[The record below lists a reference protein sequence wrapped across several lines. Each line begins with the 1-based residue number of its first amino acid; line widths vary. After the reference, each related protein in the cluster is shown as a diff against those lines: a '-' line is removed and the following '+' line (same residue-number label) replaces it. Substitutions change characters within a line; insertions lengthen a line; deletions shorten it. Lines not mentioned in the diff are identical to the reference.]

1 MPGNDV
7 DRWFERT
14 ARSSRAPVALYPSL
28 LTGRVAHYLSYRLR
42 YPLLVATVRFAVHV
56 AEFFILLASL
66 GGVAAFTV
74 MMLRAGSLFVAGGWW
89 GLLEVMRERLR
100 TFARSGQ
107 RDASENEIGRW
118 LMLALL
124 LAVLTIAVGAAFLLV
139 FNQADTDPVARVYAF
154 LIVVEF
160 AIDLPV
166 RVLHSGIY
174 ATRRV
179 YKPAWSMFL
188 PTVVQ
193 LVILGF
199 GFYFYPT
206 AAIIIAI
213 IACNALGIWI
223 TLHYCLEVYRLM
235 GLHPKWWPGDLRFW
249 RHLPSIPLR
258 LGIQTTFSG
267 FSLRLD
273 AILVLA
279 LVGFYGTNTRTFDLT
294 AGLTSW
300 QRIDAF
306 QFFYLILPL
315 FRGTYESAAIFYFD
329 LVRLRTMPA
338 IRNLQLSF
346 FRKLLLAAPLVALF
360 FWALAAA
367 LGVLVLHDV
376 PIGFLLALIPMFV
389 VRSLIGVYQI
399 RLFAEGHFRTHIM
412 TFLLLAI
419 LLWLVWINPNPA
431 GDLIQITAAMIIQ
444 LLVLINVQ
452 HIRDRRDPQLPTLVP
467 LRDWMRSLSDEPGP
481 AVAGTITISPSI
493 TPKQKSAAV
502 TVMRETLAG
511 SGYFAFGSATK
522 LVYYERSQGNRSQG
536 NSDHR
541 THLAIQAMTGGA
553 ASRGRCLA
561 ESEPNGRAALVTL
574 TRRNLISS
582 NSSVTAQARDLA
594 ALTDTF
600 RRLFPDGVVF
610 DAATLDGAIAMRAL
624 DSELLAGA
632 LQAVLASM
640 EDGGDMITVSN
651 RWLTP
656 TYRRGILRVLFI
668 LPTDPE
674 PEQLR
679 AWRDTVRSWN
689 LGTETFGPEAVTSG
703 RPVSDG

>member
-7 DRWFERT
+7 DLWFART
-14 ARSSRAPVALYPSL
+14 ARRSRAPVALYPSL

-124 LAVLTIAVGAAFLLV
+124 LAVITIAVGAAVLLV
-139 FNQADTDPVARVYAF
+139 LNQANTDPVARVYAF

-213 IACNALGIWI
+213 IACNALAIWI
-223 TLHYCLEVYRLM
+223 TLHFCLEVYRLM
-235 GLHPKWWPGDLRFW
+235 DLHPKWWPGDLRFW
-249 RHLPSIPLR
+249 RYLPSIPLR

-367 LGVLVLHDV
+367 LGVFVLHDV
-376 PIGFLLALIPMFV
+376 PFGFLLALIPMFV

-431 GDLIQITAAMIIQ
+431 GDLIQITAAMVVQ

-452 HIRDRRDPQLPTLVP
+452 HLRDRRDPELPTLIP
-467 LRDWMRSLSDEPGP
+467 LRDWMRSLTDEPGP
-481 AVAGTITISPSI
+481 AVAGTISISPSI

-502 TVMRETLAG
+502 TTMRQTLSG
-511 SGYFAFGSATK
+511 SGYFAYGSATK
-522 LVYYERSQGNRSQG
+522 LVYYEHSRGKRSRADSGN
-536 NSDHR
+536 R
-541 THLAIQAMTGGA
+541 THLAIQIMTGGA
-553 ASRGRCLA
+553 ASRGQGMS
-561 ESEPNGRAALVTL
+561 ESGPNGRAALQTL
-574 TRRNLISS
+574 TSRNWISP
-582 NSSVTAQARDLA
+582 SSAVAGQPHDRAGLA
-594 ALTDTF
+594 DVF

-610 DAATLDGAIAMRAL
+610 DTATLGGATEMRAL

-640 EDGGDMITVSN
+640 EDGGDMIMLSN

-656 TYRRGILRVLFI
+656 TYRRGTLRVLFV
-668 LPTDPE
+668 LPADPD
-674 PEQLR
+674 PARLQ
-679 AWRDTVRSWN
+679 AWRDTVRTWN
-689 LGTETFGPEAVTSG
+689 LGTEAVIPGMSASHG
-703 RPVSDG
+703 

>member
-1 MPGNDV
+1 MNDV

-14 ARSSRAPVALYPSL
+14 ARESRPPVTLYPSL
-28 LTGRVAHYLSYRLR
+28 LTGRIAHYLSYRLR

-56 AEFFILLASL
+56 AEFFILLSSL

-74 MMLRAGSLFVAGGWW
+74 MMLRAGSLFVSGGWW

-100 TFARSGQ
+100 IFARSGQ

-118 LMLALL
+118 LVLATL
-124 LAVLTIAVGAAFLLV
+124 LAVLTTAVGAVVLLV
-139 FNQADTDPVARVYAF
+139 LREAATDPIARVYAF

-193 LVILGF
+193 LVILVS
-199 GFYFYPT
+199 GFYFYPA

-213 IACNALGIWI
+213 IACNALAIWI

-235 GLHPKWWPGDLRFW
+235 DLHPRWWPGDLRFW

-267 FSLRLD
+267 LSLRLD

-279 LVGFYGTNTRTFDLT
+279 LVGFYGTNVRTFDLT

-329 LVRLRTMPA
+329 LARLRTVPA
-338 IRNLQLSF
+338 IRDLQLLF
-346 FRKLLLAAPLVALF
+346 FRKILWAAPLVALF
-360 FWALAAA
+360 FWALAAG
-367 LGVLVLHDV
+367 LGLFVLHDV
-376 PIGFLLALIPMFV
+376 PIGFLLALIPMFL

-412 TFLLLAI
+412 TFALLAL
-419 LLWLVWINPNPA
+419 LLWLVWLNPDPA
-431 GDLIQITAAMIIQ
+431 GDLIQITAAMVVQ

-452 HIRDRRDPQLPTLVP
+452 HLRDRRHPALPTLVS
-467 LRDWMRSLSDEPGP
+467 LKEWMVALAGEPGP
-481 AVAGTITISPSI
+481 AVAGTLTIGASI
-493 TPKQKSAAV
+493 TPKQKAAAV
-502 TVMRETLAG
+502 TALRETLESRG
-511 SGYFAFGSATK
+511 HFAYRSTTR
-522 LVYYERSQGNRSQG
+522 LVYYERSPEDSGR
-536 NSDHR
+536 R
-541 THLAIQAMTGGA
+541 IHLAIQVLTGGA
-553 ASRGRCLA
+553 ASRGQCMP
-561 ESEPNGRAALVTL
+561 EPGTNGRATLQTVT
-574 TRRNLISS
+574 TGNWISPMS
-582 NSSVTAQARDLA
+582 AKPGQLRDLA
-594 ALTDTF
+594 ALTGEF
-600 RRLFPDGVVF
+600 RRLFADGVIF
-610 DAATLDGAIAMRAL
+610 DTKTLDGAAQMRNL
-624 DSELLAGA
+624 NPELLAGA
-632 LQAVLASM
+632 LPMALAST
-640 EDGGDMITVSN
+640 EDGNDVIALSG

-656 TYRRGILRVLFI
+656 LYRWGTLRLLFI
-668 LPTDPE
+668 LPPGPE
-674 PEQLR
+674 PER
-679 AWRDTVRSWN
+679 FRDWRDTMRNWN
-689 LGTETFGPEAVTSG
+689 LDAGILETG
-703 RPVSDG
+703 RPTSHG

>member
-1 MPGNDV
+1 VNDV
-7 DRWFERT
+7 DRWFQRT
-14 ARSSRAPVALYPSL
+14 ARRSKPPVALYPSL
-28 LTGRVAHYLSYRLR
+28 LTGRIAHYLSYRLR

-56 AEFFILLASL
+56 AEFFILLSSL

-118 LMLALL
+118 LVLATVLAVVTTAGGGIILL
-124 LAVLTIAVGAAFLLV
+124 LLH
-139 FNQADTDPVARVYAF
+139 QSDTDPVARIYAF
-154 LIVVEF
+154 LIIVEF

-193 LVILGF
+193 LLILGV

-213 IACNALGIWI
+213 IACNALAIWI
-223 TLHYCLEVYRLM
+223 TLHFCLEVYRLM
-235 GLHPKWWPGDLRFW
+235 DLHPNWWPEDLRFW
-249 RHLPSIPLR
+249 RHLPSIPIR
-258 LGIQTTFSG
+258 LGIQAMFSG

-279 LVGFYGTNTRTFDLT
+279 LVGFYGTNMRTFDLT

-338 IRNLQLSF
+338 IRDLQLSF
-346 FRKLLLAAPLVALF
+346 FRKLLWAAPLVALF
-360 FWALAAA
+360 FWVLAAA
-367 LGVLVLHDV
+367 LGLFVMHDV

-412 TFLLLAI
+412 TFLLLAV
-419 LLWLVWINPNPA
+419 LLWLVWLNPNPA
-431 GDLIQITAAMIIQ
+431 GDLIQITAAMVVQ

-452 HIRDRRDPQLPTLVP
+452 HLRDRRDPELPTLVS
-467 LRDWMRSLSDEPGP
+467 LRDWTGSLAAEPGP
-481 AVAGTITISPSI
+481 ALAGTITIGASI

-502 TVMRETLAG
+502 TTMRDTLEG
-511 SGYFAFGSATK
+511 SGYFAYGSATK
-522 LVYYERSQGNRSQG
+522 LVYYVRSQGDSSSRV
-536 NSDHR
+536 
-541 THLAIQAMTGGA
+541 HLVVQEMTGGA
-553 ASRGRCLA
+553 ASRGRCMPRA
-561 ESEPNGRAALVTL
+561 QPNGRAALQDL
-574 TRRNLISS
+574 ANRNWISL
-582 NSSVTAQARDLA
+582 NSAVSRQPRDLA
-594 ALTDTF
+594 DLTNSF
-600 RRLFPDGVVF
+600 RGLFSDGVFF
-610 DAATLDGAIAMRAL
+610 DTETLDGATAMRSL
-624 DSELLAGA
+624 DSEVLAGA
-632 LQAVLASM
+632 LPALLASM
-640 EDGGDMITVSN
+640 EDGGDMIMLSN
-651 RWLTP
+651 RWLSP
-656 TYRRGILRVLFI
+656 VYRRGTLRMLFVL
-668 LPTDPE
+668 PADPDPE
-674 PEQLR
+674 QVRTWREVMR
-679 AWRDTVRSWN
+679 AWTI
-689 LGTETFGPEAVTSG
+689 GTEALATESSQPG
-703 RPVSDG
+703 RSTTHG

>member
-1 MPGNDV
+1 VNDV
-7 DRWFERT
+7 DRWFQRT
-14 ARSSRAPVALYPSL
+14 ARRSRPPVALYPSL

-56 AEFFILLASL
+56 AEFFILLSSL

-100 TFARSGQ
+100 IFARSGR

-118 LMLALL
+118 LVLATL
-124 LAVLTIAVGAAFLLV
+124 LAVITTAGGAITLLV
-139 FNQADTDPVARVYAF
+139 LHQADTDPIARVYAF

-193 LVILGF
+193 LLILGA

-213 IACNALGIWI
+213 IACNALAIWI
-223 TLHYCLEVYRLM
+223 TLHFCLEVYRLM
-235 GLHPKWWPGDLRFW
+235 DLHPKWWPGDLRFW

-258 LGIQTTFSG
+258 LGLQTTFSG

-338 IRNLQLSF
+338 IRHLQLSF
-346 FRKLLLAAPLVALF
+346 FRKILWAAPLVALF

-367 LGVLVLHDV
+367 LGLFVMHDV
-376 PIGFLLALIPMFV
+376 PLGFLLALIPMFL

-412 TFLLLAI
+412 TFLLLAV
-419 LLWLVWINPNPA
+419 LLWLVWLNPNPA

-452 HIRDRRDPQLPTLVP
+452 HLRDRRDPALPTLIP
-467 LRDWMRSLSDEPGP
+467 LRDWMRSLADEPGP
-481 AVAGTITISPSI
+481 AVAGTITIGAAI

-502 TVMRETLAG
+502 TAIRDTLEG
-511 SGYFAFGSATK
+511 SGYFAYGSATK
-522 LVYYERSQGNRSQG
+522 LVYYERSQGNSGSRV
-536 NSDHR
+536 
-541 THLAIQAMTGGA
+541 HLTIQAMTGGA
-553 ASRGRCLA
+553 ASRGRCMPEA
-561 ESEPNGRAALVTL
+561 GPNGHAALETL
-574 TRRNLISS
+574 TSRSWFS
-582 NSSVTAQARDLA
+582 PTSAVPGQPCDLA
-594 ALTDTF
+594 ALMKEF
-600 RRLFPDGVVF
+600 RGLFADGVVF
-610 DAATLDGAIAMRAL
+610 DTETLDGATAMREL
-624 DSELLAGA
+624 DSEVLAGA
-632 LQAVLASM
+632 LPMSLASM
-640 EDGGDMITVSN
+640 EDGGDMIMVSN

-656 TYRRGILRVLFI
+656 MYQRGTLRILFVL
-668 LPTDPE
+668 PADPE
-674 PEQLR
+674 PERFRIWRETVR
-679 AWRDTVRSWN
+679 AWNLDTPAGARHH
-689 LGTETFGPEAVTSG
+689 
-703 RPVSDG
+703 D

>member
-1 MPGNDV
+1 VNDV
-7 DRWFERT
+7 DRWFEHT
-14 ARSSRAPVALYPSL
+14 ARRSRPPVALYPSL
-28 LTGRVAHYLSYRLR
+28 LTGRIAHYLSYRLR

-56 AEFFILLASL
+56 AEFFILLSSL

-100 TFARSGQ
+100 IFARSGQ

-118 LMLALL
+118 LVLATL
-124 LAVLTIAVGAAFLLV
+124 LAVVTTAGGGIVLLLLH
-139 FNQADTDPVARVYAF
+139 QADTDPVARIYAF
-154 LIVVEF
+154 LIIVEF

-166 RVLHSGIY
+166 RVLHSGVY

-193 LVILGF
+193 LAILGV

-213 IACNALGIWI
+213 IACNALAIWI
-223 TLHYCLEVYRLM
+223 TLHFCLEVYRLM
-235 GLHPKWWPGDLRFW
+235 DLHPNWWPDDLRFW
-249 RHLPSIPLR
+249 RHLPSIPIR

-338 IRNLQLSF
+338 IRDLQLSF
-346 FRKLLLAAPLVALF
+346 FRKILWAAPLVALF
-360 FWALAAA
+360 FWVLAAA
-367 LGVLVLHDV
+367 LGLFVMHDV

-412 TFLLLAI
+412 TFLLLAV
-419 LLWLVWINPNPA
+419 LLWLVWLNPNPA
-431 GDLIQITAAMIIQ
+431 GDLIQITAAMVVQ

-452 HIRDRRDPQLPTLVP
+452 HLRDRQDPELPTLVP
-467 LRDWMRSLSDEPGP
+467 LRDWMRSLAAEPGP
-481 AVAGTITISPSI
+481 AVAGTITIGASI

-502 TVMRETLAG
+502 TAMRDTLEG
-511 SGYFAFGSATK
+511 GGYFAYGSATK
-522 LVYYERSQGNRSQG
+522 LVYYERSQGNLGSRV
-536 NSDHR
+536 
-541 THLAIQAMTGGA
+541 HLVVQEMTGGA
-553 ASRGRCLA
+553 AGRGRCMPEA
-561 ESEPNGRAALVTL
+561 EPNGRAVLQDLAN
-574 TRRNLISS
+574 RNWISPNSAAPGQHRDLADLISS
-582 NSSVTAQARDLA
+582 
-594 ALTDTF
+594 F
-600 RRLFPDGVVF
+600 RELFSDGVIF
-610 DAATLDGAIAMRAL
+610 DTKTLDGATAMRVL
-624 DSELLAGA
+624 DSEVLAGA
-632 LQAVLASM
+632 LPAVLASM
-640 EDGGDMITVSN
+640 EDGGDMIMLSN
-651 RWLTP
+651 RWLSP
-656 TYRRGILRVLFI
+656 VYRRGTLRTLFVL
-668 LPTDPE
+668 PADPE
-674 PEQLR
+674 PERLRTWREVMR
-679 AWRDTVRSWN
+679 AWNT
-689 LGTETFGPEAVTSG
+689 GTEALAAEAIEPG
-703 RPVSDG
+703 RSPSHG

>member
-1 MPGNDV
+1 MNDV
-7 DRWFERT
+7 DRWFQRT
-14 ARSSRAPVALYPSL
+14 ARRSRPPVALYPSL

-56 AEFFILLASL
+56 AEFFILLSSL

-100 TFARSGQ
+100 IFARSGQ

-118 LMLALL
+118 LVLATLLALITTVGGGVVLSL
-124 LAVLTIAVGAAFLLV
+124 LRL
-139 FNQADTDPVARVYAF
+139 ADTDPVARIYAF
-154 LIVVEF
+154 LIIVEF

-188 PTVVQ
+188 PTMVQ
-193 LVILGF
+193 LLILGG
-199 GFYFYPT
+199 GFYLYPA

-213 IACNALGIWI
+213 IACNALSIWI
-223 TLHYCLEVYRLM
+223 TMHFCLEVYRLM
-235 GLHPKWWPGDLRFW
+235 DLHPKWWPGDHRFW
-249 RHLPSIPLR
+249 RYLPSIPLR

-267 FSLRLD
+267 LSLRLD

-338 IRNLQLSF
+338 IRDLQLSF
-346 FRKLLLAAPLVALF
+346 FRKLLWAAPLVAMF
-360 FWALAAA
+360 FWLLAAA
-367 LGVLVLHDV
+367 LGLFVMHDV

-412 TFLLLAI
+412 TFLLLAV
-419 LLWLVWINPNPA
+419 LLWLVWLNPNPA
-431 GDLIQITAAMIIQ
+431 GDLIQITAAMVVQ

-452 HIRDRRDPQLPTLVP
+452 HFRDRRDPDLPTLVP
-467 LRDWMRSLSDEPGP
+467 LRDWVRSLAAEPGP
-481 AVAGTITISPSI
+481 AVAGTITIGAAI
-493 TPKQKSAAV
+493 TPKQKTAAV
-502 TVMRETLAG
+502 TAIRDTLEG
-511 SGYFAFGSATK
+511 SGYVAYGSATQ
-522 LVYYERSQGNRSQG
+522 LVYYERSQS
-536 NSDHR
+536 NSGSR
-541 THLAIQAMTGGA
+541 VHLAVQAMTGGA
-553 ASRGRCLA
+553 ASRGQCMPEA
-561 ESEPNGRAALVTL
+561 GPNGRAALKTL
-574 TRRNLISS
+574 TSRSWFS
-582 NSSVTAQARDLA
+582 PTSAVPGQPCDLA
-594 ALTDTF
+594 ALMKEF
-600 RRLFPDGVVF
+600 RGLFADGIVF
-610 DAATLDGAIAMRAL
+610 DTETLDGVMAMREL
-624 DSELLAGA
+624 DSEFLAGA
-632 LQAVLASM
+632 LPMLLASM
-640 EDGGDMITVSN
+640 EDGSDMIMVSN
-651 RWLTP
+651 RWITP
-656 TYRRGILRVLFI
+656 TYQRATLRTLFVL
-668 LPTDPE
+668 PVDPE
-674 PEQLR
+674 PER
-679 AWRDTVRSWN
+679 FRSWRDTIRAWN
-689 LGTETFGPEAVTSG
+689 LDTAVSATDHG
-703 RPVSDG
+703 

>member
-1 MPGNDV
+1 MNDV

-14 ARSSRAPVALYPSL
+14 ARRSRPPVALYPSL
-28 LTGRVAHYLSYRLR
+28 LTGRVAHYLRYRLR

-56 AEFFILLASL
+56 AEFFILLSSL

-118 LMLALL
+118 LVLAVL
-124 LAVLTIAVGAAFLLV
+124 LAVITTAVGAIVLLMLH
-139 FNQADTDPVARVYAF
+139 QADTDPIARVYAF

-193 LVILGF
+193 LAILVS

-213 IACNALGIWI
+213 IACNALAIWI
-223 TLHYCLEVYRLM
+223 TMHFCLEVYRLM
-235 GLHPKWWPGDLRFW
+235 DLHPKWWPGDLRFW

-258 LGIQTTFSG
+258 LGLQTTFSG

-279 LVGFYGTNTRTFDLT
+279 LVGFYGTTTRTFDLT

-329 LVRLRTMPA
+329 LVRLRTTPA
-338 IRNLQLSF
+338 IRDLQLSF
-346 FRKLLLAAPLVALF
+346 FRKILLAAPLVALF
-360 FWALAAA
+360 FWGLAAA
-367 LGVLVLHDV
+367 LGLFVMHDV
-376 PIGFLLALIPMFV
+376 PIGFLLALIPMFL

-412 TFLLLAI
+412 TFMLLAV
-419 LLWLVWINPNPA
+419 LLWLVWLNPNPA
-431 GDLIQITAAMIIQ
+431 GDLIQITAAMIVQ

-452 HIRDRRDPQLPTLVP
+452 HLRDRRDPPLPTLVQ
-467 LRDWMRSLSDEPGP
+467 LREWISTLADEPGP
-481 AVAGTITISPSI
+481 VAAGTITIGASI

-502 TVMRETLAG
+502 TVIQETLRG
-511 SGYFAFGSATK
+511 RGHFTYGSATK
-522 LVYYERSQGNRSQG
+522 LIYYERCADNAGGR
-536 NSDHR
+536 R
-541 THLAIQAMTGGA
+541 AHLAIQATTGGA
-553 ASRGRCLA
+553 ASRGR
-561 ESEPNGRAALVTL
+561 SIPGPNGLAALQTL
-574 TRRNLISS
+574 TARSWISPGH
-582 NSSVTAQARDLA
+582 AAREQPRDLA
-594 ALTDTF
+594 ALTGEF
-600 RRLFPDGVVF
+600 RKLFADGVIF
-610 DAATLDGAIAMRAL
+610 DTDTLDGSTQMRNL
-624 DSELLAGA
+624 DSELLAGVLPTA
-632 LQAVLASM
+632 LAAIN
-640 EDGGDMITVSN
+640 DGGDVIIVSG

-656 TYRRGILRVLFI
+656 LYRRGMLHLLFI
-668 LPTDPE
+668 LPPDPDPE
-674 PEQLR
+674 RLRGWRDTLR
-679 AWRDTVRSWN
+679 AWN
-689 LGTETFGPEAVTSG
+689 LGAETVEPARSTPHG
-703 RPVSDG
+703 

>member
-1 MPGNDV
+1 MNDV

-14 ARSSRAPVALYPSL
+14 ARRSKAPVALYPSL
-28 LTGRVAHYLSYRLR
+28 LTGRIPHYLSYRLR
-42 YPLLVATVRFAVHV
+42 YPLLVAAVRFAVHV
-56 AEFFILLASL
+56 AEFFILLSSL

-100 TFARSGQ
+100 IFARSGQ

-118 LMLALL
+118 LVLAEL
-124 LAVLTIAVGAAFLLV
+124 LAVVTTAAAAIILLRLH
-139 FNQADTDPVARVYAF
+139 QSDTDPIARLYAF

-193 LVILGF
+193 LMILAV

-235 GLHPKWWPGDLRFW
+235 DLHPTWWPGDLRFW
-249 RHLPSIPLR
+249 RHLPSIPFR
-258 LGIQTTFSG
+258 LASQTIFSG

-300 QRIDAF
+300 ERIDAF

-329 LVRLRTMPA
+329 FVRLRTMPA
-338 IRNLQLSF
+338 IRDLQLAF
-346 FRKLLLAAPLVALF
+346 FRKVLWAAPLVALF
-360 FWALAAA
+360 FWVLAAA
-367 LGVLVLHDV
+367 LGVVVLHDV

-412 TFLLLAI
+412 TFVLLAL
-419 LLWLVWINPNPA
+419 LLWLVWLNPNPA
-431 GDLIQITAAMIIQ
+431 GDLIQITSAMIIQ

-452 HIRDRRDPQLPTLVP
+452 HLRDRRDPVLPTLVS
-467 LRDWMRSLSDEPGP
+467 LREWLHSLAGEPGP
-481 AVAGTITISPSI
+481 AVAGTMTIGESI

-502 TVMRETLAG
+502 TAMRETLEG
-511 SGYFAFGSATK
+511 SGHFAYGSATK
-522 LVYYERSQGNRSQG
+522 LVYYERSTENPGPRA
-536 NSDHR
+536 D
-541 THLAIQAMTGGA
+541 LAVQARTGGA
-553 ASRGRCLA
+553 ASRGRCMT
-561 ESEPNGRAALVTL
+561 EPG
-574 TRRNLISS
+574 S
-582 NSSVTAQARDLA
+582 DGLA
-594 ALTDTF
+594 ALHAVAAANWISPNGFALGGSHDLAELTEVF
-600 RRLFPDGVVF
+600 RTMFSDGVIF
-610 DAATLDGAIAMRAL
+610 NTETLAGATQMRTL
-624 DSELLAGA
+624 DSEVLAGA
-632 LQAVLASM
+632 LPSVLVGM
-640 EDGGDMITVSN
+640 EDGADMVVLADRCITPV
-651 RWLTP
+651 
-656 TYRRGILRVLFI
+656 YRRGTLRLLFVL
-668 LPTDPE
+668 PPDPG
-674 PEQLR
+674 PER
-679 AWRDTVRSWN
+679 VRSWRDTMRAWN
-689 LGTETFGPEAVTSG
+689 LGGDVLERERSQSHG
-703 RPVSDG
+703 

>member
-1 MPGNDV
+1 MNDV

-14 ARSSRAPVALYPSL
+14 ARESRPPVALYPSL

-66 GGVAAFTV
+66 GGVAAYTV

-100 TFARSGQ
+100 IFARSGQ

-118 LMLALL
+118 LVLATL
-124 LAVLTIAVGAAFLLV
+124 LAVITTVAGGIALLV
-139 FNQADTDPVARVYAF
+139 LHQADTDPIARVYAF

-193 LVILGF
+193 LLILGA

-213 IACNALGIWI
+213 IACNALAIWI
-223 TLHYCLEVYRLM
+223 TLHFCFEVYRLM
-235 GLHPKWWPGDLRFW
+235 DLHPKWWPGDLRFW
-249 RHLPSIPLR
+249 RQLPSIPLR

-338 IRNLQLSF
+338 IRDLQLLF
-346 FRKLLLAAPLVALF
+346 FRRILWAAPLVALY

-367 LGVLVLHDV
+367 LGLFVMHDV
-376 PIGFLLALIPMFV
+376 PIGFLLALIPMFL

-412 TFLLLAI
+412 TFLLLAV
-419 LLWLVWINPNPA
+419 LLWLVWLNPNPA

-452 HIRDRRDPQLPTLVP
+452 HLRDRRDPALPTLMP
-467 LRDWMRSLSDEPGP
+467 LRDWMRSLAGEPGP
-481 AVAGTITISPSI
+481 AVAGTVTIGAAI

-502 TVMRETLAG
+502 MVIRETLAG
-511 SGYFAFGSATK
+511 NGYFAYGSATK
-522 LVYYERSQGNRSQG
+522 LVYYERSQGNSGSRV
-536 NSDHR
+536 
-541 THLAIQAMTGGA
+541 HLAVQAMTGGA
-553 ASRGRCLA
+553 AGRGWCMPEA
-561 ESEPNGRAALVTL
+561 GPNGHAALQTL
-574 TRRNLISS
+574 AGRTWFSPSS
-582 NSSVTAQARDLA
+582 AMTGQPRDLA
-594 ALTDTF
+594 ALTEEF
-600 RRLFPDGVVF
+600 RELFSDGIVF
-610 DAATLDGAIAMRAL
+610 NTENLDGATAMRGL
-624 DSELLAGA
+624 DPEVLAGA
-632 LQAVLASM
+632 LPMLLAGM
-640 EDGGDMITVSN
+640 DDGGDMILVSN

-656 TYRRGILRVLFI
+656 VYWRGTLRILFVL
-668 LPTDPE
+668 PAHAE
-674 PEQLR
+674 PDQLR
-679 AWRDTVRSWN
+679 TWRDSIRAWN
-689 LGTETFGPEAVTSG
+689 LDAGTLEAESSAQG
-703 RPVSDG
+703 GAARHG